1 MLQNNRLSKNNKGMS
16 LVEVIALIAVLSV
29 VVAAVVGFMITG
41 SKMSVNV
48 SGKAGASI
56 KEQTAVEFINKTI
69 LKYGEEIAVVPM
81 EDNADDGTNDDQNC
95 ALHIKLSE
103 RNYALLITEDGKVV
117 YQTYVIE
124 EGDVVTQLNSTELCS
139 GEVRFEMD
147 STNNTVTYYLNN
159 AKHVVHLRVAAIS
172 NSSDVGGMI

>member
-1 MLQNNRLSKNNKGMS
+1 MS

-69 LKYGEEIAVVPM
+69 LKYDETRLELYSEIGDNGE
-81 EDNADDGTNDDQNC
+81 
-95 ALHIKLSE
+95 
-103 RNYALLITEDGKVV
+103 
-117 YQTYVIE
+117 QT
-124 EGDVVTQLNSTELCS
+124 
-139 GEVRFEMD
+139 
-147 STNNTVTYYLNN
+147 
-159 AKHVVHLRVAAIS
+159 
-172 NSSDVGGMI
+172 

>member
-1 MLQNNRLSKNNKGMS
+1 MLQNRLNNNNKGMS

-69 LKYGEEIAVVPM
+69 LKYGVDALELYPAEG
-81 EDNADDGTNDDQNC
+81 EDPKALKITLSNGESAFICTQEGT
-95 ALHIKLSE
+95 
-103 RNYALLITEDGKVV
+103 VV
-117 YQTYVIE
+117 YKIGESDKV
-124 EGDVVTQLNSTELCS
+124 TELCT
-139 GEVRFEMD
+139 GTIDFEL
-147 STNNTVTYYLNN
+147 NTDTETVIYKLNDDEE
-159 AKHVVHLRVAAIS
+159 HVLRLRVAPKS
-172 NSSDVGGMI
+172 Q

>member
-69 LKYGEEIAVVPM
+69 LKYGVDALELYSAEGEDTKALKIMLSNGKSAFICTQEGAVVYKIG
-81 EDNADDGTNDDQNC
+81 ESD
-95 ALHIKLSE
+95 
-103 RNYALLITEDGKVV
+103 KV
-117 YQTYVIE
+117 
-124 EGDVVTQLNSTELCS
+124 TELCP
-139 GEVRFEMD
+139 GTIDFEL
-147 STNNTVTYYLNN
+147 NTDTETVIYKLNDDEE
-159 AKHVVHLRVAAIS
+159 HVLRLRVAPKS
-172 NSSDVGGMI
+172 Q

>member
-1 MLQNNRLSKNNKGMS
+1 MLQNRLNNNNKGMS

-69 LKYGEEIAVVPM
+69 LKYDKTRLELYSEIGDNGEQTYAALRIILSDTRCAVITT
-81 EDNADDGTNDDQNC
+81 END
-95 ALHIKLSE
+95 
-103 RNYALLITEDGKVV
+103 TVV
-117 YQTYVIE
+117 YKTQTKASE
-124 EGDVVTQLNSTELCS
+124 EETWVDSEKATELCP
-139 GEVRFEMD
+139 GTIDFEL
-147 STNNTVTYYLNN
+147 NTDTETVIYKLNDDEE
-159 AKHVVHLRVAAIS
+159 HVLRLRVAPK
-172 NSSDVGGMI
+172 GQ